1 MKLKKINKFQISID
15 GGGSTGTSTGGK
27 LISKKYGLSFLSSGL
42 LYRYASYQIIK
53 DKPKNEIIFLKKI
66 FKNLTLKKLNKIDLH
81 TVEISKHTSI
91 IAKVGNI
98 RKILKN
104 FQINFAKNNKK
115 CCIEGRDISTV
126 ILPKSELKFFFKCD
140 LDIAARRRYREL
152 KKKNNQIKFLEVKKA
167 LRIRNKLDI
176 RRKNSPLLKH
186 LDAIVIDTGKLGISS
201 MMAKMSKEIDKKIKI
216 IYGS

>member
-27 LISKKYGLSFLSSGL
+27 LISKKYGLTFLSSGL

-53 DKPKNEIIFLKKI
+53 NKPKNKILFIKKV
-66 FKNLTLKKLNKIDLH
+66 FKNLTLKKLNKINLH
-81 TVEISKHTSI
+81 TPEISRHTAV
-91 IAKVGNI
+91 IAKIGNV

-104 FQINFAKNNKK
+104 FQINFAKKNKK

-126 ILPKSELKFFFKCD
+126 ILPKSDLKFFFKCD
-140 LDIAARRRYREL
+140 LDVAARRRYREL
-152 KKKNNQIKFLEVKKA
+152 KRNSNQIKFLEVKKA

-176 RRKNSPLLKH
+176 SRKNSPLLKH
-186 LDAIVIDTGKLGISS
+186 LDAIEIDTGKLGISS
-201 MMAKMSKEIDKKIKI
+201 MVKKMSKEIDKKIKI

>member
-1 MKLKKINKFQISID
+1 MKLKRINKFQISID

-152 KKKNNQIKFLEVKKA
+152 KKKNNEIKFLEVKKA

-201 MMAKMSKEIDKKIKI
+201 MVAEMSKEIDKKIKI